1 MVRDMRQQKTSAQ
14 VDDEDRW
21 HCVVAAC
28 RAIYEKNYAVNSKA
42 VNQLL
47 QEDSLVPTE
56 VCSSNVRVILMLN
69 NNFQNAFSRKLSQF
83 GFNFF
88 NMLVVDLMH
97 EVEIGV
103 WKAIFIHLLRI
114 LDSQDKSLKH
124 ELDRQYVLQNSFFL
138 SC

>member
-1 MVRDMRQQKTSAQ
+1 MRQRKTSTQ
-14 VDDEDRW
+14 VDDENRR
-21 HCVVAAC
+21 HCVVAAR
-28 RAIYEKNYAVNSKA
+28 RAIYEKNYAVNSKT
-42 VNQLL
+42 VNRLL
-47 QEDSLVPTE
+47 QEDSLVPTK
-56 VCSSNVRVILMLN
+56 VRSSNVQVISTLN

-103 WKAIFIHLLRI
+103 WKAIFIHLLHI
-114 LDSQDKSLKH
+114 LDSQDESLKH
-124 ELDRQYVLQNSFFL
+124 ELDRWYVLQNSFFL

>member
-1 MVRDMRQQKTSAQ
+1 M
-14 VDDEDRW
+14 
-21 HCVVAAC
+21 AAH
-28 RAIYEKNYAVNSKA
+28 RAIYEKNHAVNSKA
-42 VNQLL
+42 VNRLL

-56 VCSSNVRVILMLN
+56 VRSSNVRVISTLN

-103 WKAIFIHLLRI
+103 WKAIFIHLLCI
-114 LDSQDKSLKH
+114 LDSQDESLKH
-124 ELDRQYVLQNSFFL
+124 KLDRWYVPQNSFFF